1 MGEKS
6 LLASNKTVI
15 RVTINE
21 DYLRVLKTVGGSG
34 LRTVC
39 EEALCPN
46 IMECWGMGTATFM
59 IMGNVCTR
67 GCRFCYVMK
76 GRPASLDR
84 DEPIKVALAVK
95 KMGLDY
101 VTLTSVDR
109 DDLPDGGAEHFAKT
123 IKAIKE
129 FNPTTIVEA
138 LIPDFQ
144 GDYQSIKK
152 VIDAHVDV
160 LAHNI
165 ETVERL
171 TPLIRDRRASYQQ
184 SLKVLK
190 IAKELNPTLITKSSI
205 LLGLGET
212 YEELIEA
219 MRDLRSVNVDILVLS
234 QYMRPST
241 KQVAVHKY
249 YTQDEFKTLQNE
261 ALKLGF
267 AYVVAS
273 PLARTSYKAKDA
285 YFNAIKSQQTFI
297 H

>member
-1 MGEKS
+1 M
-6 LLASNKTVI
+6 LTNNKATV

-21 DYLRVLKTVGGSG
+21 DYLKVLKTINDVG

-59 IMGNVCTR
+59 IMGSICTR

-76 GRPASLDR
+76 GRPMLLDN
-84 DEPIKVALAVK
+84 DEPMKVALAVK
-95 KMGLDY
+95 KMNLDY

-109 DDLPDGGAEHFAKT
+109 DDLLDGGAEHFAKT

-129 FNPTTIVEA
+129 LNSTIIVEA
-138 LIPDFQ
+138 LIPDFR
-144 GDYQSIKK
+144 GEHQSIKK
-152 VIDAHVDV
+152 VIDARVDV

-171 TPLIRDRRASYQQ
+171 TPLVRDRRASYQQ

-212 YEELIEA
+212 YEELIET
-219 MRDLRSVNVDILVLS
+219 MKDLRKVKVDILVLS

-241 KQVAVHKY
+241 KQLPVHKY
-249 YTQDEFKTLQNE
+249 YTQNEFKTLQNE

-267 AYVVAS
+267 TYVVAS

-285 YFNAIKSQQTFI
+285 YLSAIKNQQTLI
-297 H
+297 R